1 MSSAPSIKFIDPRE
15 FDFAVSKLREFFRDK
30 MGFVE
35 THVQSGLDILAAC
48 EDPFNIATF
57 DYAGDVWPMSQ
68 TGQMRLEQQLLTDPS
83 LPGLFCVT
91 TSYRQEPDP
100 KPGRHDLIFPMFE
113 FETHGDMVRLE
124 QLERELLEFLGFGPV
139 ADYPAMR
146 YERVAQLYGV
156 RELNDIHEADIQEN
170 FGNVFFLKNF
180 PEYTSPFWN
189 MKREGDYAKKIDVI
203 LCGME
208 TIGSAERSIDPED
221 MRLRFHTISDGKY
234 AKRLFG
240 SFRRDRVLAE
250 LDNFLALPMIPRC
263 GGGIGMTRMIRALKL
278 ANLMK

>member
-1 MSSAPSIKFIDPRE
+1 MEHDIKLIDPRE
-15 FDFAVSKLREFFRDK
+15 FDFAVSKLRAFFRDK

-113 FETHGDMVRLE
+113 FETHGDMDRLE
-124 QLERELLEFLGFGPV
+124 QLERKLIEFLGF
-139 ADYPAMR
+139 DYARSPFVHWTYDGAAHR
-146 YERVAQLYGV
+146 YHVK
-156 RELNDIHEADIQEN
+156 ELTDVHEGRLQQD
-170 FGNVFFLKNF
+170 FGDVVFLKNF

-203 LCGME
+203 ICGME
-208 TIGSAERSIDPED
+208 TIGSAERSTDPED
-221 MRLRFHTISDGKY
+221 MRMRFHTISDGKY

-250 LDNFLALPMIPRC
+250 LDRFLALPMIPRF

-278 ANLMK
+278 ANILK

>member
-1 MSSAPSIKFIDPRE
+1 MQPIQLINPRE

-113 FETHGDMVRLE
+113 FETHGDMARLE
-124 QLERELLEFLGFGPV
+124 VIERQLLDFLGFGSAGPYPWDNYDTV
-139 ADYPAMR
+139 ASHFH
-146 YERVAQLYGV
+146 V
-156 RELNDIHEADIQEN
+156 RELTDEHEACLQRTR
-170 FGNVFFLKNF
+170 GNVFFLQNF

-189 MKREGDYAKKIDVI
+189 MKREGDHAKKIDVI
-203 LCGME
+203 ICGME
-208 TIGSAERSIDPED
+208 TIGSAERSTDPED
-221 MRLRFHTISDGKY
+221 MRARFHSISEGKY

-250 LDNFLALPMIPRC
+250 LDAFLSLPMIARC

-278 ANLMK
+278 ANIME

>member
-1 MSSAPSIKFIDPRE
+1 MHVAGNLIDPRE
-15 FDFAVSKLREFFRDK
+15 FDFVVSKLRTFFRDIK
-30 MGFVE
+30 GFVE

-57 DYAGDVWPMSQ
+57 DYAGDVWPMAQ
-68 TGQMRLEQQLLTDPS
+68 TGQMRLEQQLLNDPS

-113 FETHGDMVRLE
+113 FETHGDMTVLYTLE
-124 QLERELLEFLGFGPV
+124 VQLLQFLGFRVPFSGHIYKET
-139 ADYPAMR
+139 ARR
-146 YERVAQLYGV
+146 YEVS
-156 RELNDIHEADIQEN
+156 ELTDVHESYLQRD
-170 FGNVFFLKNF
+170 FGNVFFLTYF

-189 MKREGDYAKKIDVI
+189 MKRDGDCAKKIDVI

-208 TIGSAERSIDPED
+208 TIGSAERSTDPDD
-221 MRLRFHTISDGKY
+221 MRLRFHTISDGQY

-250 LDNFLALPMIPRC
+250 LDAFLALSMIPRC
-263 GGGIGMTRMIRALKL
+263 GGGIGMTRMIRALKM
-278 ANLMK
+278 ANLMQ